1 MTNRRHPGPAILGPF
16 YASTYRNLLDVR
28 VPEED
33 FVGLLARAADVYR
46 DGERTNLE
54 LPFAPDLAGPLQAY
68 MSGTALRERFEGV
81 IPHLATPR
89 GAAVLDIGCGDG
101 TALRLLADEVEAS
114 LLVGVDPIHTE
125 PVQATRR
132 GSTIVLVP
140 SIADALQVRAE
151 FDVVCV
157 MYTLHHMT
165 RLDAASCV
173 GTVAR
178 SLAPGGKVLLVEDNP
193 SPEGAAS
200 AFDRSY
206 AALGEDG
213 RRAVLELNDYWANVV
228 VHGRPPEFQ
237 HYTFRTPGEWM
248 DLLGDAGLEPARTRS
263 RGFNASRLHGVPSF
277 EAVWR
282 REGAG

>member
-1 MTNRRHPGPAILGPF
+1 MSTCRHPGPAILGPF
-16 YASTYRNLLDVR
+16 YSSTYRNLLDVR
-28 VPEED
+28 VKEED

-46 DGERTNLE
+46 DGARTHPR
-54 LPFAPDLAGPLQAY
+54 LPFAPELARPLQAY

-81 IPHLATPR
+81 IPHLETPR
-89 GAAVLDIGCGDG
+89 GAVVLDVGCGDG

-114 LLVGVDPIHTE
+114 LLVGIDPIHTE
-125 PVQATRR
+125 PVEATRN

-140 SIADALQVRAE
+140 SIADALQVRPE

-165 RLDAASCV
+165 RRDAASCV
-173 GTVAR
+173 RTVAG

-193 SPEGAAS
+193 SLEGAAS

-206 AALGEDG
+206 AALGDDG

-237 HYTFRTPGEWM
+237 HYTFRTPREWM
-248 DLLGDAGLEPARTRS
+248 DLFGGAGLEPVRTRS

-277 EAVWR
+277 EAVWQR
-282 REGAG
+282 GGAG